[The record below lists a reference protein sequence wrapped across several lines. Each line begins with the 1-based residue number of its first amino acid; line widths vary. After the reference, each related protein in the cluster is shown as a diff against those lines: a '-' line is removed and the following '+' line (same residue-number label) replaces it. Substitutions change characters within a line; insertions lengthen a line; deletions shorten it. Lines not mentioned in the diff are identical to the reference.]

1 MDRQPRAI
9 RVKVAELPR
18 GVKDVADL
26 LNTPGGGEAFGAMIR
41 NARDGP
47 LWMIDHLEDVRGHD
61 LTTLQGTVAACE
73 DMVDTLLRQPPI
85 ARSAYVRALAQKLE
99 VPEVE
104 IRQTLNQTLAE
115 RAEHYQR
122 HPEDRP
128 TPPKSPPPPPDPD
141 EGPPEIDVSDLLR

>member
-73 DMVDTLLRQPPI
+73 DMVDTLLRQAPI
-85 ARSAYVRALAQKLE
+85 ARSAYVRALAEKLE
-99 VPEVE
+99 VPEIE
-104 IRQTLNQTLAE
+104 IRETLDEVLEQ
-115 RAEHYQR
+115 RAAYYQQ
-122 HPEDRP
+122 HPADR
-128 TPPKSPPPPPDPD
+128 PPPPPTPPPPSA
-141 EGPPEIDVSDLLR
+141 PPERPIIDVSDLDV